1 MGCDIHCWV
10 EKRVAGAWALVA
22 SRRGVPGFSQW
33 AGEIYGDENPGE
45 TGADQ
50 RAHSVYMAAWHIDRN
65 YALFGI
71 LAGVRRGEYRTVVE
85 YPVPSGETGLR
96 GWPEDR
102 CPDLKDEQEDH
113 SGHWLLLS
121 ELNAFDWQQTIPV
134 EGRVELLDYLAW
146 RQRPDTSV
154 KHDPW
159 AYGGH
164 EVSKADAEALFASA
178 TGEAAQLL
186 LRESIRQDPRYHG
199 AYVTVTRDVPYA
211 EHVPEFVTQH
221 LPALNA
227 TATREG
233 VGPQDLRLL
242 FYFDS

>member
-10 EKRVAGAWALVA
+10 EKRVDGAWALVP
-22 SRRGVPGFSQW
+22 SRRGEPGFSGW
-33 AGEIYGDENPGE
+33 ADEAYGEKNPGE
-45 TGADQ
+45 TEVD
-50 RAHSVYMAAWHIDRN
+50 RRDHNRYMAAWHIDRN

-134 EGRVELLDYLAW
+134 EGRVALPDYLAC
-146 RQRPDTSV
+146 RQR
-154 KHDPW
+154 HDIW
-159 AYGGH
+159 AYPVGS
-164 EVSKADAEALFASA
+164 EVSKADADAMLASA